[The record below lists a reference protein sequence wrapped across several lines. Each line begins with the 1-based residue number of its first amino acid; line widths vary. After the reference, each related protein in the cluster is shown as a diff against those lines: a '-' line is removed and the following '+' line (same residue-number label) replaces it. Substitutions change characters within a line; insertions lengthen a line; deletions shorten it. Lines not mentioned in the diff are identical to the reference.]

1 MEFFDKLGDAIS
13 TKGKGAVDK
22 AKDMAEVVN
31 LKSKISAKEDMIKRC
46 YQELGKLY
54 YEQYADMPDAP
65 FADSCQKITHAKEE
79 IAQLQIKIKE
89 IKGI

>member
-13 TKGKGAVDK
+13 TKGREAVDK
-22 AKDMAEVVN
+22 AKDMAEIVN
-31 LKSKISAKEDMIKRC
+31 LKSKISTQEDILKKS

-65 FADSCQKITHAKEE
+65 FEASCRKIKKAEEE
-79 IAQLQIKIKE
+79 IALLQSKIKE
-89 IKGI
+89 TKGI